1 MCIYISSILTS
12 YFALLLLSLQS
23 IEEFNYLTNYF
34 IKYLIMLM
42 ITVMKKKQA
51 IVSIA
56 TEGPYR
62 VMTSRK
68 VSHVHDLS
76 SLIKDGDYLDKGK

>member
-1 MCIYISSILTS
+1 
-12 YFALLLLSLQS
+12 
-23 IEEFNYLTNYF
+23 
-34 IKYLIMLM
+34 M
-42 ITVMKKKQA
+42 ITVIKKKQA